1 MYELDREQGSLLFMT
16 LLPSFWK
23 KNISR
28 QQQSPFFQIS
38 QFELYFIN
46 ELETQPL
53 IMCWWGQTEMSND
66 IGHNYYNWQTL
77 VLLHCH
83 RQLPVLT
90 LTVNW
95 STTTSKL
102 PCCQLLKYSASFI
115 CQSVDLFKCLQSSLF
130 RDWWKTIH
138 QLNSLFLVAQWLMSI
153 RIATPVKVVTW
164 IYFSQNRLTEL
175 HERLEPDLNEAK
187 NNGVSLTEWR
197 MISKLERNERQRQ
210 EIRKEY
216 VRVLARNLASPI
228 EEQRGFL
235 LDAYLDKVDKI
246 FF

>member
-1 MYELDREQGSLLFMT
+1 MNLTGNKEVYFLWLYFLVFE
-16 LLPSFWK
+16 K

-95 STTTSKL
+95 STTSKL

-115 CQSVDLFKCLQSSLF
+115 WQSVDHFKCLQSSLF
-130 RDWWKTIH
+130 RDW
-138 QLNSLFLVAQWLMSI
+138 
-153 RIATPVKVVTW
+153 
-164 IYFSQNRLTEL
+164 
-175 HERLEPDLNEAK
+175 
-187 NNGVSLTEWR
+187 
-197 MISKLERNERQRQ
+197 
-210 EIRKEY
+210 
-216 VRVLARNLASPI
+216 
-228 EEQRGFL
+228 
-235 LDAYLDKVDKI
+235 
-246 FF
+246 